1 MTEEKGILLQ
11 SGTNELEI
19 VTFTV
24 GENLF
29 CINVLKVKEIIHPLE
44 VTPVPDSNPAI
55 EGVSQVRGEI
65 MPVVNLARVMK
76 LPEIEPENTKFIIT
90 ELNQMKIVF
99 RVDEVHRI
107 QRISWEQIEEPE
119 KLSIGLEEL
128 AVGIVKLDGNLVL
141 LLDYEKIIY
150 EISGNADFAVTGED
164 RIARKVNREEKTIF
178 IAEDSQML
186 RQLLE
191 DTLHEAG
198 YTNLQF
204 FANGREAQEH
214 IFKLLKEQKEQTFE
228 NVNLLITDIEMPQMD
243 GHHLTKV
250 IKEDEIGRELPVVI
264 FSSLITEDLEHK
276 GAGVGADAQVSKPN
290 IHQLI
295 NLWLLSNHRLVCGDS
310 T

>member
-295 NLWLLSNHRLVCGDS
+295 NISGFPV
-310 T
+310 

>member
-65 MPVVNLARVMK
+65 MPVVNLVRVMK

-295 NLWLLSNHRLVCGDS
+295 NILDELVL
-310 T
+310 

>member
-276 GAGVGADAQVSKPN
+276 GA
-290 IHQLI
+290 
-295 NLWLLSNHRLVCGDS
+295 
-310 T
+310 

>member
-164 RIARKVNREEKTIF
+164 RMARKVNRKEKTIF

-295 NLWLLSNHRLVCGDS
+295 NILDELVL
-310 T
+310 

>member
-295 NLWLLSNHRLVCGDS
+295 NIIDELVL
-310 T
+310 

>member
-228 NVNLLITDIEMPQMD
+228 DVNLLITDIEMPQMD

-295 NLWLLSNHRLVCGDS
+295 NILDELVL
-310 T
+310 

>member
-164 RIARKVNREEKTIF
+164 RMARKVNREEKTIF

-186 RQLLE
+186 RQMLE

-295 NLWLLSNHRLVCGDS
+295 NILDELVL
-310 T
+310 

>member
-107 QRISWEQIEEPE
+107 QRISWKQIEEPE

-164 RIARKVNREEKTIF
+164 RMARKVNREEKTIF

-295 NLWLLSNHRLVCGDS
+295 NILDELVL
-310 T
+310 

>member
-164 RIARKVNREEKTIF
+164 RITRKVNREEKTIF

-204 FANGREAQEH
+204 FANGREAKEH
-214 IFKLLKEQKEQTFE
+214 IFKLLKEQKERTFE

-295 NLWLLSNHRLVCGDS
+295 NILDELVL
-310 T
+310 

>member
-164 RIARKVNREEKTIF
+164 RMARKVNREEKTIF

-290 IHQLI
+290 IHQL
-295 NLWLLSNHRLVCGDS
+295 
-310 T
+310 

>member
-99 RVDEVHRI
+99 QVDEVHRI

-164 RIARKVNREEKTIF
+164 RITRKVNREEKTIF

-204 FANGREAQEH
+204 FANGREAKEH

-295 NLWLLSNHRLVCGDS
+295 NILDELVL
-310 T
+310 

>member
-65 MPVVNLARVMK
+65 MPVVNLASVMK

-164 RIARKVNREEKTIF
+164 RMARKVNREEKTIF

-295 NLWLLSNHRLVCGDS
+295 NILDELVL
-310 T
+310 

>member
-164 RIARKVNREEKTIF
+164 RITRKVNREEKTIF

-204 FANGREAQEH
+204 FANGREAKEH

-295 NLWLLSNHRLVCGDS
+295 NILDELVL
-310 T
+310 

>member
-99 RVDEVHRI
+99 RVDEVHRT

-164 RIARKVNREEKTIF
+164 RMARKVNREEKTIF

-295 NLWLLSNHRLVCGDS
+295 NILDELVL
-310 T
+310 

>member
-164 RIARKVNREEKTIF
+164 RITRKVNREEKTIF

-204 FANGREAQEH
+204 FANGKEAQEH
-214 IFKLLKEQKEQTFE
+214 IFKLLKEQKQQTFD

-295 NLWLLSNHRLVCGDS
+295 NILDELVL
-310 T
+310 

>member
-150 EISGNADFAVTGED
+150 EIRGNADFAVTGED

-295 NLWLLSNHRLVCGDS
+295 NILDELVL
-310 T
+310 

>member
-99 RVDEVHRI
+99 RVDDVHRI

-164 RIARKVNREEKTIF
+164 RMARKVNREEKTIF

-295 NLWLLSNHRLVCGDS
+295 NILDELVL
-310 T
+310 

>member
-19 VTFTV
+19 VTFTI

-164 RIARKVNREEKTIF
+164 RITRKVNREEKTIF

-198 YTNLQF
+198 YINLQF

-295 NLWLLSNHRLVCGDS
+295 NILDELVL
-310 T
+310 

>member
-76 LPEIEPENTKFIIT
+76 LPEIKPENTKFIIT

-164 RIARKVNREEKTIF
+164 RMARKVNREEKTIF

-295 NLWLLSNHRLVCGDS
+295 NILDELVL
-310 T
+310 

>member
-150 EISGNADFAVTGED
+150 EISGNADFTVTGED
-164 RIARKVNREEKTIF
+164 RITRKVNREEKTIF

-295 NLWLLSNHRLVCGDS
+295 NILDELVL
-310 T
+310 

>member
-164 RIARKVNREEKTIF
+164 RMARKVNREEKTIF

-295 NLWLLSNHRLVCGDS
+295 NILDELV
-310 T
+310 

>member
-204 FANGREAQEH
+204 FANGHEAQEH

-295 NLWLLSNHRLVCGDS
+295 NILDELVL
-310 T
+310 

>member
-276 GAGVGADAQVSKPN
+276 GAGVGADAQVSK
-290 IHQLI
+290 
-295 NLWLLSNHRLVCGDS
+295 
-310 T
+310 

>member
-295 NLWLLSNHRLVCGDS
+295 NILDELV
-310 T
+310 

>member
-290 IHQLI
+290 I
-295 NLWLLSNHRLVCGDS
+295 
-310 T
+310 

>member
-276 GAGVGADAQVSKPN
+276 GAGVGADAQ
-290 IHQLI
+290 
-295 NLWLLSNHRLVCGDS
+295 
-310 T
+310 

>member
-1 MTEEKGILLQ
+1 MREEKGILLQ

-295 NLWLLSNHRLVCGDS
+295 NILDELVL
-310 T
+310 

>member
-164 RIARKVNREEKTIF
+164 RITRKVNREEKTIF

-276 GAGVGADAQVSKPN
+276 GAGVGADAQVSKP
-290 IHQLI
+290 
-295 NLWLLSNHRLVCGDS
+295 
-310 T
+310 

>member
-119 KLSIGLEEL
+119 KISIGLEEL

-164 RIARKVNREEKTIF
+164 RMARKVNREEKTIF

-290 IHQLI
+290 IHQ
-295 NLWLLSNHRLVCGDS
+295 
-310 T
+310 

>member
-107 QRISWEQIEEPE
+107 QRIFWEQIEEPE

-164 RIARKVNREEKTIF
+164 RITRKVNREEKTIF

-204 FANGREAQEH
+204 FANGREAKEH

-250 IKEDEIGRELPVVI
+250 IKEDEIGHELPVVI

-295 NLWLLSNHRLVCGDS
+295 NILDELVL
-310 T
+310 

>member
-164 RIARKVNREEKTIF
+164 RMARKVNREEKTIF

-250 IKEDEIGRELPVVI
+250 IKEDEIGCELPVVI

-295 NLWLLSNHRLVCGDS
+295 NILDELVL
-310 T
+310 

>member
-164 RIARKVNREEKTIF
+164 RMARKVNREEKTIF

-295 NLWLLSNHRLVCGDS
+295 NNLDELVL
-310 T
+310 

>member
-295 NLWLLSNHRLVCGDS
+295 NIL
-310 T
+310 

>member
-164 RIARKVNREEKTIF
+164 RMARKVNREEKTIF

-290 IHQLI
+290 
-295 NLWLLSNHRLVCGDS
+295 
-310 T
+310 

>member
-164 RIARKVNREEKTIF
+164 RMARKVNREEKTIF

-290 IHQLI
+290 IHQ
-295 NLWLLSNHRLVCGDS
+295 
-310 T
+310 

>member
-250 IKEDEIGRELPVVI
+250 IKEDKIGRELPVVI

-295 NLWLLSNHRLVCGDS
+295 NILDELVL
-310 T
+310 

>member
-119 KLSIGLEEL
+119 KLSSGLEEL
-128 AVGIVKLDGNLVL
+128 AVGIVKLEGNLVL

-164 RIARKVNREEKTIF
+164 RITRKVNREEKTIF

-204 FANGREAQEH
+204 FANGKEAQEH
-214 IFKLLKEQKEQTFE
+214 IFKLLKEQKQQTFD

-250 IKEDEIGRELPVVI
+250 IKEDEIGRDLPVVI

-295 NLWLLSNHRLVCGDS
+295 NILDELVL
-310 T
+310 

>member
-1 MTEEKGILLQ
+1 MTEEKGTLLQ

-164 RIARKVNREEKTIF
+164 RMARKVNREEKTIF

-295 NLWLLSNHRLVCGDS
+295 NILDELVL
-310 T
+310 

>member
-76 LPEIEPENTKFIIT
+76 LPEIELENTKFIIT

-295 NLWLLSNHRLVCGDS
+295 NILDELVL
-310 T
+310 

>member
-119 KLSIGLEEL
+119 KLSIGLEDL
-128 AVGIVKLDGNLVL
+128 AVGIVKLEGNLVL

-164 RIARKVNREEKTIF
+164 RITRKVNREEKTIF

-204 FANGREAQEH
+204 FANGKEAQEH
-214 IFKLLKEQKEQTFE
+214 IFKLLKEQKQQTFD

-250 IKEDEIGRELPVVI
+250 IKEDEIGRDLPVVI

-295 NLWLLSNHRLVCGDS
+295 NILDELVL
-310 T
+310 